1 MKDLNKKVEKFISD
15 RDWTQFHTPKN
26 LVMAISGEVG
36 ELNEIFQ
43 WLKEDETFL
52 ENISELNLEKAK
64 EEIAD
69 IFIYLLSLTNSLKLD
84 VNEIIENK
92 LEKNSIKYPVEKFKG
107 IRKKYNEF

>member
-1 MKDLNKKVEKFISD
+1 MKDLNKKVEKFISE